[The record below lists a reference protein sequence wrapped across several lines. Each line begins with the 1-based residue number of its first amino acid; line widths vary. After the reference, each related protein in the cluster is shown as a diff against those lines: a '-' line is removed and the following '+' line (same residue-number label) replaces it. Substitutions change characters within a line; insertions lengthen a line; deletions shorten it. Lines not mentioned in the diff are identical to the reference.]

1 MKFIDFLNER
11 VEKSDKYT
19 ITLEELPTK
28 HIKIKCAKT
37 YSKPLEAYL
46 KSKNISFKQYTK
58 GYGTVEY
65 HLIGTQ
71 DFDKIKSE
79 ISSLSAKAV
88 II

>member
-11 VEKSDKYT
+11 LEKTDKYT
-19 ITLEELPTK
+19 ITQEKFPTT
-28 HIKIKCAKT
+28 HIKIKTSKT

-58 GYGTVEY
+58 GYGTLEY

-71 DFDKIKSE
+71 DFDKIKAD
-79 ISSLSAKAV
+79 ISTLSAKDV
-88 II
+88 IL